1 MGVGEPRALLD
12 LLYGAHDFAPLERPA
27 SARRRRRSCP
37 GHGFDDS
44 SPRATAAR
52 WRSLEPGR
60 RKTRW
65 RPTAAPDVGRAAVI
79 VDVCLADATG
89 FPVRSTATIATS
101 NGTGAPSVRAKSPAS
116 TFTRTTA
123 AAVSALT
130 KGVTAS
136 VSVLEPRLAAG
147 VLEGRRNGPAGLP
160 NHAAGAERKTT
171 VADHP

>member
-60 RKTRW
+60 RKTR
-65 RPTAAPDVGRAAVI
+65 AAVI

-89 FPVRSTATIATS
+89 FPVRSTATIAKS